1 MKLVKVHFI
10 EKGLLWPA
18 IYFLY
23 ITIFGQLLI
32 HLRIILGRTYRP
44 YSLFWASLLM
54 PLIFGFLL
62 RLPGLIERW
71 NSNHK
76 FNWSKFIYQGIPAL
90 ILVFLS
96 HPLFSLL
103 FGRIFPFAVVR
114 QLFIYDTKIIF
125 LAAVWLGVVV
135 TDAIKGSLKT

>member
-1 MKLVKVHFI
+1 MKLVKENI
-10 EKGLLWPA
+10 IKKGLIWPV
-18 IYFLY
+18 IYIIFI
-23 ITIFGQLLI
+23 ITSGQLLL
-32 HLRIILGRTYRP
+32 HFRIMTGRTFNP
-44 YSLFWASLLM
+44 YPQYLTILLM
-54 PLIFGFLL
+54 PLIFGVLL